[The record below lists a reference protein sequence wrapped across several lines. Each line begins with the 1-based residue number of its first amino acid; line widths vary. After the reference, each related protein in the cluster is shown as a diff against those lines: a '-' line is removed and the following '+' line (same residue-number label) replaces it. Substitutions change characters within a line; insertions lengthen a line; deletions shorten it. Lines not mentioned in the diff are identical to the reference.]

1 MPVDASNPAK
11 VILTHAN
18 ASAEIYLFGATV
30 TSWKV
35 AGVEKIFLSKKA
47 LLDGSKAIRGGIP
60 LVFPHFGTIPTSTL
74 PQHGFARVSTWSRL
88 DPPSET
94 DTATSVAFT
103 LSPRAVPAALAAKW
117 PHAFR
122 LTYTVTLTADTFTT
136 TLKAENTADV
146 AWEFTSLLHTYFA
159 VRDVANVGV
168 KGLEGASFVD
178 KVAEGAPR
186 AVESRT
192 AVTVTGEVDRVYE
205 GVAKDE
211 VTVTGTGQGD
221 VIVHKTN
228 LPDVVV
234 WNPWTDKA
242 KAMADFGDDEFHN
255 MICVEAGSVAKFI
268 TLQPGETWT
277 GGQTLKAA

>member
-11 VILTHAN
+11 VTLTQGN
-18 ASAEIYLFGATV
+18 ASAEVYLFGATV

-35 AGVEKIFLSKKA
+35 GGVEKIFVSNKA
-47 LLDGSKAIRGGIP
+47 HLDGSKAIRGGIP
-60 LVFPHFGTIPTSTL
+60 LVFPHFGTIPTSSL

-88 DPPSET
+88 DPASET
-94 DTATSVAFT
+94 ATETSVAFL
-103 LSPRAVPAALAAKW
+103 LSPRAVPAALAEKW

-122 LTYTVTLTADTFTT
+122 LKYTVTLTADTLTT
-136 TLKAENTADV
+136 TLAAENTADV
-146 AWEFTSLLHTYFA
+146 SWDFTALLHTYFN
-159 VRDVANVGV
+159 VKDVAKVGV
-168 KGLEGASFVD
+168 KGLEGATFVD

-186 AVESRT
+186 SVENRN
-192 AVTVTGEVDRVYE
+192 AVTVAGEVDRVYE

-221 VIVHKTN
+221 VTVRKNN
-228 LPDVVV
+228 LPDIVV

-242 KAMADFGDDEFHN
+242 KAMADFGDDEYHR

-277 GGQTLKAA
+277 GGQTLKAE